1 MKKFDFCRCHR
12 PVACEEGVQACDIGC
27 PCWMLRGLPARD
39 GIFEYCQAAVTPAC
53 YRPVDTMAQKDR
65 CAVANMTSDDD
76 DSDIQHRDSE
86 DEDQQQAR
94 PPSQVRKRPPTFKS
108 YSACMRNPIG
118 VIREHMKRLNM
129 ATRKNGH
136 DMTKAELCA
145 QLFKMPKPKPK
156 EQQSSRSGKTMD
168 NLMRKYTL
176 AQMQQM
182 CTERD
187 IPITEN
193 GMPLYKHAL
202 CTRLFFDGDNAAPT
216 RASMSDAV
224 ERVMARYTPEQLQF
238 MCQDSNIVIMDD
250 GRAVDKSAILAKL
263 REQGSGE
270 DGGNADVSGDDAPI
284 EDNSAQGSPLAEATS
299 SSSGGQD
306 EYADDSHVP
315 TMRECKVMATRTVIR
330 MCEQRG
336 IDTIDRETGRL
347 HTHHKLCQMLTG
359 ASPTIPLPKTMTEC
373 TKLPIEDVHNKC
385 DEMGIPLIDPMSG
398 LKRNKRD
405 LCKRLLDMRNSNPTR
420 PLQDDLPERP
430 LQEDLPERP
439 LQDQPRHTD
448 SPFRRVPD
456 RPLQDEPTEKDSP
469 FRRLQ
474 DQPRHTDS
482 PFRRVP
488 LQDDDM
494 LPERPLQDQPRH
506 TETDSPFR
514 RPLQEPQRL
523 SPQPMRHS
531 ALSSPFRRL
540 PELEDSHG
548 RPPLDQRGPD
558 SSRLKRPM
566 PSDDEY
572 GHRKRERPSV
582 AVPRLP
588 TRPLSSMYSDIS
600 DDDLPPQDAVEEP
613 MYTAVQPASYA
624 MWQQLIATM
633 SDSRLYDAC
642 IEGGVPL
649 RDTHTGERNTPR
661 VLKMELLEA
670 VHRELR
676 ISQRQYEEPLY
687 GTETMADLRRMCN
700 MAGIS
705 IRDAHGDYRNEDVL
719 RGLYVEHLSDP
730 WLWPRMADIEDM
742 VNMTDRHELFDTARS
757 MNIPIGYDY
766 VRGTR
771 MIEEI
776 ARDILYEQAA
786 ARRRS
791 LYDSPAE
798 QGARRNAD
806 AFATHTVRSRQPSM
820 RMPHT
825 LSPPQPIA
833 NTSPIMSTQRP
844 DVPVIATFNKGLR
857 SANPY
862 PSAAR
867 DIRPHQETYLTKRLY
882 QSFITPLQLSQDTLP
897 NGFDNTIEY
906 TSIEDMPLEHR
917 ESGDVVMTYTPYN
930 PICACV
936 KDYAAEKIRDVI
948 REPTAQ
954 ELETLEMYEISAEEL
969 SSRRAA
975 APKVVLNDR
984 YYAPYSTL
992 RSRDRV
998 PCDMHIGHYKR
1009 YIDDVLEAYALRSG
1023 PVWRVRMRYGKMTPA
1038 LQPLLSPIR
1047 SPPPP
1052 APRVRARK
1060 NPRPCQL
1067 KVSDVEQ
1074 DATVVDYFQWSEQDY
1089 QTHTEWL
1096 MDTQKAYAVHMLLTK
1111 LGYQVTPDQDMR
1123 EYLRQ
1128 FTIRD
1133 FGELFKK
1140 LDPEG
1145 QVFQTPLDLKMYDGY
1160 FYTLESMLDYI
1171 DPSTGE
1177 LRTTQQFQDYIR
1189 LNPQRNTRLRTGPE
1203 WTQVVDVIQN
1213 EIQQQILHTQLGALD
1228 QHTNDDI
1235 SDVVSIPQGSLRD
1248 LFGLEDLL
1256 QNENDF
1262 MMEYVGPQ
1270 LTEWQPLGVNEN
1282 Q

>member
-1 MKKFDFCRCHR
+1 
-12 PVACEEGVQACDIGC
+12 
-27 PCWMLRGLPARD
+27 
-39 GIFEYCQAAVTPAC
+39 
-53 YRPVDTMAQKDR
+53 MAQKDR
-65 CAVANMTSDDD
+65 VANITSDEDE
-76 DSDIQHRDSE
+76 SDTQHRDSE
-86 DEDQQQAR
+86 DEDRQQAR
-94 PPSQVRKRPPTFKS
+94 RPSQGRKRPPTFKS

-129 ATRKNGH
+129 ATRKNGR

-156 EQQSSRSGKTMD
+156 EQQTSRSGKTMD

-202 CTRLFFDGDNAAPT
+202 CTRLFFDNAAPT
-216 RASMSDAV
+216 SNAV

-238 MCQDSNIVIMDD
+238 MCEDSNIVIMDN

-263 REQGSGE
+263 REQATSSGE
-270 DGGNADVSGDDAPI
+270 DGGNVSGDDTPV
-284 EDNSAQGSPLAEATS
+284 DSSHSSTLADATS
-299 SSSGGQD
+299 SSSGEQD
-306 EYADDSHVP
+306 EYAEDSRVP
-315 TMRECKVMATRTVIR
+315 TMRECKVMAMRTVIR

-336 IDTIDRETGRL
+336 IEIIDRDTGRL

-385 DEMGIPLIDPMSG
+385 DEMGIPLIDPLSG

-405 LCKRLLDMRNSNPTR
+405 LCKRLLDVRNTTR
-420 PLQDDLPERP
+420 QDDLPERPLQDDVPDSPFRRLPERPLQDDLAERPFGRLQDDLPERP
-430 LQEDLPERP
+430 LQDDVHGSPFRRLPERPLHDDLPERP
-439 LQDQPRHTD
+439 LQD
-448 SPFRRVPD
+448 
-456 RPLQDEPTEKDSP
+456 E
-469 FRRLQ
+469 
-474 DQPRHTDS
+474 
-482 PFRRVP
+482 
-488 LQDDDM
+488 
-494 LPERPLQDQPRH
+494 
-506 TETDSPFR
+506 
-514 RPLQEPQRL
+514 
-523 SPQPMRHS
+523 
-531 ALSSPFRRL
+531 
-540 PELEDSHG
+540 
-548 RPPLDQRGPD
+548 PD
-558 SSRLKRPM
+558 SSRLKRRM
-566 PSDDEY
+566 QSDDDDE
-572 GHRKRERPSV
+572 HRKRP
-582 AVPRLP
+582 VPRLP

-600 DDDLPPQDAVEEP
+600 EGELPPSQDAVEEP
-613 MYTAVQPASYA
+613 MYTAVQPANYA
-624 MWQQLIATM
+624 VWQQLIATM
-633 SDSRLYDAC
+633 SDNRLYDAC

-670 VHRELR
+670 VLRELR

-687 GTETMADLRRMCN
+687 GTESMADLRRMCTK
-700 MAGIS
+700 AGIS
-705 IRDAHGDYRNEDVL
+705 IRDARGDYRNEDVL

-742 VNMTDRHELFDTARS
+742 VNMTDRNELFDTARS

-833 NTSPIMSTQRP
+833 NTSPIMSTQQP

-867 DIRPHQETYLTKRLY
+867 DIRPHQETYLSKRLY
-882 QSFITPLQLSQDTLP
+882 QSFITPLQLPPDTLAH
-897 NGFDNTIEY
+897 GFDNTIEY
-906 TSIEDMPLEHR
+906 TSIEDMPLEQL

-936 KDYAAEKIRDVI
+936 KDYAVEKIRDVI

-975 APKVVLNDR
+975 APKVVLNGR
-984 YYAPYSTL
+984 YYAPHSTL

-998 PCDMHIGHYKR
+998 PCDMHVGHYKR
-1009 YIDDVLEAYALRSG
+1009 YIDDVLEAYTLRSG
-1023 PVWRVRMRYGKMTPA
+1023 PAWRVRMRYGKMTPPA

-1052 APRVRARK
+1052 APRVRPRK
-1060 NPRPCQL
+1060 NPKPCQL
-1067 KVSDVEQ
+1067 KISNVEQ

-1111 LGYQVTPDQDMR
+1111 LGYQVTPDQDIR

-1133 FGELFKK
+1133 FGELFNK

-1145 QVFQTPLDLKMYDGY
+1145 RVFQTPLDLKMYDGY

-1171 DPSTGE
+1171 DTSTGE

-1203 WTQVVDVIQN
+1203 WTQVVDVIEN
-1213 EIQQQILHTQLGALD
+1213 EIQQQILSTQLGALD

-1235 SDVVSIPQGSLRD
+1235 SDVVSIPRGSLRD

>member
-1 MKKFDFCRCHR
+1 MSDR
-12 PVACEEGVQACDIGC
+12 
-27 PCWMLRGLPARD
+27 
-39 GIFEYCQAAVTPAC
+39 IFEYCQVAVTPAC
-53 YRPVDTMAQKDR
+53 YRPVDTMAQKDH
-65 CAVANMTSDDD
+65 CAVATMTSDEDE
-76 DSDIQHRDSE
+76 SDTQPRDSE
-86 DEDQQQAR
+86 DEDRRQAR
-94 PPSQVRKRPPTFKS
+94 PPSQVRKRPATFKS

-118 VIREHMKRLNM
+118 AIREHMKRLNM

-156 EQQSSRSGKTMD
+156 DQQSSRSGKTMD

-182 CTERD
+182 CTERN

-202 CTRLFFDGDNAAPT
+202 CTKLFFDGDNA
-216 RASMSDAV
+216 RASTSAAV

-263 REQGSGE
+263 REQASSGE
-270 DGGNADVSGDDAPI
+270 EGENVSGDDAPV
-284 EDNSAQGSPLAEATS
+284 EDNSAHGSSLGDATS
-299 SSSGGQD
+299 NSGEQD
-306 EYADDSHVP
+306 EYADESHVP

-336 IDTIDRETGRL
+336 IDTIDGDTGRL

-373 TKLPIEDVHNKC
+373 TKLHIEDVHNKC

-405 LCKRLLDMRNSNPTR
+405 LCKRLLDMRNTTR
-420 PLQDDLPERP
+420 PLQQDDLPERP
-430 LQEDLPERP
+430 LQDEPTFRRLPE
-439 LQDQPRHTD
+439 
-448 SPFRRVPD
+448 
-456 RPLQDEPTEKDSP
+456 RPLQDEPTERPQPRPFRRVPSQDDDDDMLSPHDRPDKDSP
-469 FRRLQ
+469 FRRPQ
-474 DQPRHTDS
+474 
-482 PFRRVP
+482 
-488 LQDDDM
+488 
-494 LPERPLQDQPRH
+494 
-506 TETDSPFR
+506 
-514 RPLQEPQRL
+514 QEPGRARQDHRP
-523 SPQPMRHS
+523 SPPMRDV
-531 ALSSPFRRL
+531 SSPFRRL
-540 PELEDSHG
+540 PEPEDP
-548 RPPLDQRGPD
+548 RDMDQRGPD
-558 SSRLKRPM
+558 SSHLKRPLQ
-566 PSDDEY
+566 SDDDY
-572 GHRKRERPSV
+572 GHRKRSV

-600 DDDLPPQDAVEEP
+600 EDDLPPQDAVDEP

-624 MWQQLIATM
+624 IWQQLIATM
-633 SDSRLYDAC
+633 SDNKLYDAC

-649 RDTHTGERNTPR
+649 RDTHTGERHTPR

-687 GTETMADLRRMCN
+687 GTETIADLRRMCT

-730 WLWPRMADIEDM
+730 WLWPRMVDIEDM
-742 VNMTDRHELFDTARS
+742 VNMTDRRELMDTARS

-798 QGARRNAD
+798 QSARRNAD

-833 NTSPIMSTQRP
+833 NTSPIMSTQQP

-862 PSAAR
+862 PAAAR

-882 QSFITPLQLSQDTLP
+882 QSFITPLQLSQDTLAH
-897 NGFDNTIEY
+897 GFDNAIEY

-917 ESGDVVMTYTPYN
+917 ESGDMVMTYTPYN

-936 KDYAAEKIRDVI
+936 KDYAAEKVRDVI

-984 YYAPYSTL
+984 YYAPHSTL

-998 PCDMHIGHYKR
+998 PCDMHVGHYKR

-1023 PVWRVRMRYGKMTPA
+1023 PEWRVRMRYGKMTPA

-1047 SPPPP
+1047 SPAPPV
-1052 APRVRARK
+1052 PRARARK

-1145 QVFQTPLDLKMYDGY
+1145 RVFQTPLDLKMYDGY

-1171 DPSTGE
+1171 DTSTGE

-1213 EIQQQILHTQLGALD
+1213 EIQQQMLSTQLGALD

>member
-1 MKKFDFCRCHR
+1 MSMS
-12 PVACEEGVQACDIGC
+12 G
-27 PCWMLRGLPARD
+27 LRQRT
-39 GIFEYCQAAVTPAC
+39 FEYRQAAVTPAC

-65 CAVANMTSDDD
+65 VANMTSDEDE
-76 DSDIQHRDSE
+76 SDTQHRDSE
-86 DEDQQQAR
+86 DEDRQQAR
-94 PPSQVRKRPPTFKS
+94 RPSQGRKRPPTFKS

-118 VIREHMKRLNM
+118 AIREHMKRLNM

-156 EQQSSRSGKTMD
+156 EQQTSRSGKTMD

-202 CTRLFFDGDNAAPT
+202 CTRLFFDNAAPT
-216 RASMSDAV
+216 SDAV

-238 MCQDSNIVIMDD
+238 MCEDSNIVIMDD

-263 REQGSGE
+263 REQATSSGE
-270 DGGNADVSGDDAPI
+270 DGGNVSG
-284 EDNSAQGSPLAEATS
+284 EDTPVDSSHGSTLPDATS
-299 SSSGGQD
+299 SSSGEQD
-306 EYADDSHVP
+306 VYAEDSRVP

-336 IDTIDRETGRL
+336 IETIDRDTGRL

-359 ASPTIPLPKTMTEC
+359 AGPTIPLPKTMTEC

-385 DEMGIPLIDPMSG
+385 DEMGIPLIDPLSG

-405 LCKRLLDMRNSNPTR
+405 LCKRLLDMRNPTRQDDVPER
-420 PLQDDLPERP
+420 PLQDDVPDSPFRR
-430 LQEDLPERP
+430 LPERP
-439 LQDQPRHTD
+439 LQD
-448 SPFRRVPD
+448 SPFRR
-456 RPLQDEPTEKDSP
+456 RPLHDERP
-469 FRRLQ
+469 FGRM
-474 DQPRHTDS
+474 
-482 PFRRVP
+482 
-488 LQDDDM
+488 QDDDM
-494 LPERPLQDQPRH
+494 LPERPLRD
-506 TETDSPFR
+506 DSPFR
-514 RPLQEPQRL
+514 RPEPSRAPQA
-523 SPQPMRHS
+523 SPPMRHMV
-531 ALSSPFRRL
+531 SSPFRRV
-540 PELEDSHG
+540 PEPEDPHG
-548 RPPLDQRGPD
+548 GLDPRGPD
-558 SSRLKRPM
+558 SGRLKRRIDD
-566 PSDDEY
+566 DDE
-572 GHRKRERPSV
+572 HRKRPI
-582 AVPRLP
+582 PRLP

-600 DDDLPPQDAVEEP
+600 EDELPPSQDAVEEP

-624 MWQQLIATM
+624 VWQQLIATM
-633 SDSRLYDAC
+633 SDNRLYDAC

-661 VLKMELLEA
+661 VLKMELLEV

-687 GTETMADLRRMCN
+687 GTETMADLRRMCTK
-700 MAGIS
+700 AGIS

-742 VNMTDRHELFDTARS
+742 VNMTDRNELFDTARS

-771 MIEEI
+771 MIKEI

-820 RMPHT
+820 RMPQT

-833 NTSPIMSTQRP
+833 NTSPIMSTQQP
-844 DVPVIATFNKGLR
+844 EVPVIATFNKGLR

-882 QSFITPLQLSQDTLP
+882 QSFITPLQLPPDTLAH
-897 NGFDNTIEY
+897 GFDNAIEY
-906 TSIEDMPLEHR
+906 TSIEDMPLEQR
-917 ESGDVVMTYTPYN
+917 ENGDVVMTYTPYN

-936 KDYAAEKIRDVI
+936 KDYAADKIRDLT

-984 YYAPYSTL
+984 YYAPHSTL

-998 PCDMHIGHYKR
+998 PCNMHVGHYKR

-1023 PVWRVRMRYGKMTPA
+1023 PAWRVRMRYGKMTPPA

-1052 APRVRARK
+1052 APRVRPRK
-1060 NPRPCQL
+1060 NPKPCQL
-1067 KVSDVEQ
+1067 KISNVEQ

-1111 LGYQVTPDQDMR
+1111 LGYKVTPDQDMR

-1140 LDPEG
+1140 LDPAG

-1171 DPSTGE
+1171 DTSTGE

-1203 WTQVVDVIQN
+1203 WTQVVDVIEN
-1213 EIQQQILHTQLGALD
+1213 EIQQQILSTQLGALD
-1228 QHTNDDI
+1228 QHSNDDI
-1235 SDVVSIPQGSLRD
+1235 SDVVSIPRGSLRD